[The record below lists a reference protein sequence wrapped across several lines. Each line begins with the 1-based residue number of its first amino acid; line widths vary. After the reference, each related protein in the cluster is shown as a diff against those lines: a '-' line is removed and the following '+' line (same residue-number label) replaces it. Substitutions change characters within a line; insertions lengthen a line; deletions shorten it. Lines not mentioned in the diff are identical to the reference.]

1 MLLLSIRFCL
11 KNAITL
17 RQKKKNMLSVL
28 AYDWLIVFKLCFK
41 LVVLTLS
48 MVNIVNI

>member
-11 KNAITL
+11 KNATTPA
-17 RQKKKNMLSVL
+17 KKNMLSVL

-48 MVNIVNI
+48 MVNIINI